1 MAINSHMRYQDSFK
15 CNERIKFSYAFD
27 ICQNNLLPASRF
39 GNFDNLY
46 GIIFYP
52 YLHSIQRTIRE
63 KIRAGIEISF
73 QTSSF
78 ETKARNFVKVENFY
92 RVLRVALFKIIW
104 FRMNHFW
111 MTFSYLFREEVWLL
125 LRSNFQN
132 SIFHVHI
139 NK

>member
-92 RVLRVALFKIIW
+92 RVARC
-104 FRMNHFW
+104 
-111 MTFSYLFREEVWLL
+111 TFQNNLISNESFLNDFFLSFREEV
-125 LRSNFQN
+125 
-132 SIFHVHI
+132 
-139 NK
+139 